1 MKEKRKVLTFK
12 IRVKSLKDEGMGAV
26 GWFTFEKSRSDA
38 AAASMLRKRYRG
50 NSLG

>member
-26 GWFTFEKSRSDA
+26 GWWGGLPSKSQGAMR
-38 AAASMLRKRYRG
+38 LQPPC
-50 NSLG
+50 